1 MKDWANSPRQR
12 VIGWTDE
19 AALEIKAAQCF
30 HLQAALQIW
39 FHCHFKTFAKQ
50 TNLKW
55 VKRPPLGLQSLRDMR
70 AAKLIIQRI
79 KLDVKYSKHGIK
91 ESNGDMKGSRQS
103 QAASLGRSGL
113 IVTRSEAAEAGVLR
127 GLSVRQFNPVFQRK
141 QTDGSLRMTALTFQ
155 SLRDGKRKGRET
167 SGQNLET
174 YHIHLPFLKCYI

>member
-1 MKDWANSPRQR
+1 M
-12 VIGWTDE
+12 GE
-19 AALEIKAAQCF
+19 AS
-30 HLQAALQIW
+30 
-39 FHCHFKTFAKQ
+39 TSG
-50 TNLKW
+50 
-55 VKRPPLGLQSLRDMR
+55 PPKPARHEST
-70 AAKLIIQRI
+70 AKLIIQRI

-167 SGQNLET
+167 SGQKPIKYISPSLSGT
-174 YHIHLPFLKCYI
+174 YKYITYAYI